1 MFASFVLALR
11 EGLEA
16 ALLIGLLLGTLKK
29 LGHTEYQRMIW
40 FGAGLAII
48 VSGAAGYLSN
58 VLGASF
64 EGRNEEI
71 FEGITMLLAAG
82 LLTWV
87 ILWMR
92 TQSRGIN
99 ERLAANIK
107 EVVSNQNQ
115 FALFSLTFIAVIRE
129 GIELALFLV
138 TVSLDIDGREVL
150 LGASLGLAAVTVVAF
165 LSFKSLIR
173 LNISR
178 FFQVTSI
185 ILVLFAAGLVAHGVH
200 EFNEV
205 GFIPPVIEHLWDIN
219 HIIDEK
225 SPSGE
230 LLKALFGYNGN
241 PSLTEMVAYIMYF
254 VILVVTG
261 SRFLVNGNIAKKIK
275 EEKII

>member
-48 VSGAAGYLSN
+48 VSGAAGYLFN

-99 ERLAANIK
+99 ERLAANVK
-107 EVVSNQNQ
+107 EVVSDQNQ
-115 FALFSLTFIAVIRE
+115 LALFSLAFIAVIRE
-129 GIELALFLV
+129 GIELAFFLV
-138 TVSLDIDGREVL
+138 AVSLDTDGREVL
-150 LGASLGLAAVTVVAF
+150 LGASLGLAAVSVVAF
-165 LSFKSLIR
+165 LLFKSLIR

-200 EFNEV
+200 EFNAV

-275 EEKII
+275 EERII

>member
-29 LGHTEYQRMIW
+29 LGHTEYQGMIW

>member
-48 VSGAAGYLSN
+48 VSGAAGYLFN

-99 ERLAANIK
+99 ERLATNVK
-107 EVVSNQNQ
+107 EVVSDQNQ
-115 FALFSLTFIAVIRE
+115 LALFFLAFIAVIRE
-129 GIELALFLV
+129 GIELAFFLV
-138 TVSLDIDGREVL
+138 AVSLDTDGREVL
-150 LGASLGLAAVTVVAF
+150 LGASLGLAAVSVLAI
-165 LSFKSLIR
+165 LLFKSLIR

-241 PSLTEMVAYIMYF
+241 PSLTEVVAYILYF
-254 VILVVTG
+254 LILIVTG
-261 SRFLVNGNIAKKIK
+261 SRFLVNGNITKKIK
-275 EEKII
+275 EEEII

>member
-16 ALLIGLLLGTLKK
+16 ALIIGLLLGTLKK
-29 LGHTEYQRMIW
+29 LGHTEYQRLIW
-40 FGAGLAII
+40 LGAGLAII
-48 VSGAAGYLSN
+48 VSGAAGYLFN

-71 FEGITMLLAAG
+71 FEGITILLAAG

-99 ERLAANIK
+99 ERLAANVK
-107 EVVSNQNQ
+107 EVVSDQNQ
-115 FALFSLTFIAVIRE
+115 LALFSLAFIAVIRE
-129 GIELALFLV
+129 GIELAFFLV
-138 TVSLDIDGREVL
+138 AVSLDTDGREVL
-150 LGASLGLAAVTVVAF
+150 LGASLGLAAVSFVAI
-165 LSFKSLIR
+165 LLFKSLIR

-241 PSLTEMVAYIMYF
+241 PSLTEVVAYILYF
-254 VILVVTG
+254 LILIVTG
-261 SRFLVNGNIAKKIK
+261 SRFLENGNITKKIK
-275 EEKII
+275 EEEII

>member
-16 ALLIGLLLGTLKK
+16 ALIIGLLLGTLKK
-29 LGHTEYQRMIW
+29 LGHTEYQRLIW

-48 VSGAAGYLSN
+48 VSGAAGYLFN

-71 FEGITMLLAAG
+71 FEGITILLAAG

-99 ERLAANIK
+99 ERLAANVK
-107 EVVSNQNQ
+107 EVVSDQNQ
-115 FALFSLTFIAVIRE
+115 LALFSLAFIAVIRE
-129 GIELALFLV
+129 GIELAFFLV
-138 TVSLDIDGREVL
+138 AVSLDTDGREVL
-150 LGASLGLAAVTVVAF
+150 LGASLGLAAVSFVAI
-165 LSFKSLIR
+165 LLFKSLIR

-241 PSLTEMVAYIMYF
+241 PSLTEVVAYILYF
-254 VILVVTG
+254 LILIVTG
-261 SRFLVNGNIAKKIK
+261 SRFLVNGNSTKKIK
-275 EEKII
+275 EEEII

>member
-107 EVVSNQNQ
+107 EVVSDQNQ
-115 FALFSLTFIAVIRE
+115 LALFSLAFIAVIRE
-129 GIELALFLV
+129 GIELAFFLV
-138 TVSLDIDGREVL
+138 AVSLDTDGREVL

>member
-92 TQSRGIN
+92 TQSRSIN
-99 ERLAANIK
+99 ERLAANVK

-115 FALFSLTFIAVIRE
+115 LALFSLAFIAVIRE

-138 TVSLDIDGREVL
+138 TVSLDTDGREVL

-275 EEKII
+275 EERII

>member
-29 LGHTEYQRMIW
+29 LGRTEYQRLIW

-48 VSGAAGYLSN
+48 VSGVAGYLFIL
-58 VLGASF
+58 LGTSF

-92 TQSRGIN
+92 TQARGLN
-99 ERLAANIK
+99 EKLAANVK
-107 EVVSNQNQ
+107 EVVSNQNKL
-115 FALFSLTFIAVIRE
+115 ALFFLAFIAVIRE
-129 GIELALFLV
+129 GVELAFFLV
-138 TVSLDIDGREVL
+138 AVSLDSDGREVL
-150 LGASLGLAAVTVVAF
+150 LGASLGLAAVTVVAVLLF
-165 LSFKSLIR
+165 RSLIR

-185 ILVLFAAGLVAHGVH
+185 ILILFAAGMIAHGVH

-219 HIIDEK
+219 YMIDEK
-225 SPSGE
+225 SPTGE
-230 LLKALFGYNGN
+230 LLKALIGYNGN
-241 PSLTEMVAYIMYF
+241 PSLTEVVAYILYF

-261 SRFLVNGNIAKKIK
+261 SRFQLNRKITR
-275 EEKII
+275 KI

>member
-48 VSGAAGYLSN
+48 VSGAAGYLFN

-82 LLTWV
+82 LLAWV

-92 TQSRGIN
+92 TQSRGIS
-99 ERLAANIK
+99 ERLAANVK
-107 EVVSNQNQ
+107 EVVSDQNQ
-115 FALFSLTFIAVIRE
+115 LALFSLAFIAVIRE
-129 GIELALFLV
+129 GIELAFFLV
-138 TVSLDIDGREVL
+138 AVSLDTDGREVL
-150 LGASLGLAAVTVVAF
+150 LGASLGLAAVSVLAI
-165 LSFKSLIR
+165 LLFKSLIR

-241 PSLTEMVAYIMYF
+241 PSLTEVVAYILYF
-254 VILVVTG
+254 LILIVTG
-261 SRFLVNGNIAKKIK
+261 SRFLVNGNITKKIK
-275 EEKII
+275 EEEII

>member
-1 MFASFVLALR
+1 MVASLVLALR

-16 ALLIGLLLGTLKK
+16 ALIIGLLLGTLKK
-29 LGHTEYQRMIW
+29 LGHTEYQLLIW

-48 VSGAAGYLSN
+48 VSGAAGYLFN

-71 FEGITMLLAAG
+71 FEGITILLAAG

-99 ERLAANIK
+99 ERLAANVK
-107 EVVSNQNQ
+107 EVVSDQNQ
-115 FALFSLTFIAVIRE
+115 LALFSLAFIAVIRE
-129 GIELALFLV
+129 GIELAFFLV
-138 TVSLDIDGREVL
+138 AVSLDTDGREVL
-150 LGASLGLAAVTVVAF
+150 LGASLGLAAVSFVAI
-165 LSFKSLIR
+165 LLFKSLIR

-225 SPSGE
+225 SPTGE

-241 PSLTEMVAYIMYF
+241 PSLTEVVAYILYF
-254 VILVVTG
+254 LILIVTG
-261 SRFLVNGNIAKKIK
+261 SRFLKNGNITKKIK
-275 EEKII
+275 EEEII

>member
-48 VSGAAGYLSN
+48 VSGAAGYLFN

-99 ERLAANIK
+99 ERLAANVK
-107 EVVSNQNQ
+107 EVVSDQNQ
-115 FALFSLTFIAVIRE
+115 LALFSLAFIAVIRE
-129 GIELALFLV
+129 GIELAFFLAA
-138 TVSLDIDGREVL
+138 VSLDTDGREVL
-150 LGASLGLAAVTVVAF
+150 LGASLGLAAVSVVAF
-165 LSFKSLIR
+165 LLFKSLIR

-200 EFNEV
+200 EFNAV

-225 SPSGE
+225 SPPGE

-254 VILVVTG
+254 VILIVTG

-275 EEKII
+275 EERII

>member
-48 VSGAAGYLSN
+48 ASGAVGYSFNL
-58 VLGASF
+58 LGTSF

-92 TQSRGIN
+92 TQSRSLN
-99 ERLAANIK
+99 ERLAANVK
-107 EVVSNQNQ
+107 EVVSNHNQ
-115 FALFSLTFIAVIRE
+115 LALFSLAFIAVIRE
-129 GIELALFLV
+129 GIELAFFLV
-138 TVSLDIDGREVL
+138 AVSLDTDGRGVL
-150 LGASLGLAAVTVVAF
+150 LGASLGLAAVTVVGVLLF
-165 LSFKSLIR
+165 RSLIR

-205 GFIPPVIEHLWDIN
+205 DFIPPVIEHLWDIN

-241 PSLTEMVAYIMYF
+241 PSLTEVVAYILYF
-254 VILVVTG
+254 VILIFTG
-261 SRFLVNGNIAKKIK
+261 SRFLLNGNNTKKIK
-275 EEKII
+275 EEEII

>member
-1 MFASFVLALR
+1 
-11 EGLEA
+11 
-16 ALLIGLLLGTLKK
+16 
-29 LGHTEYQRMIW
+29 
-40 FGAGLAII
+40 
-48 VSGAAGYLSN
+48 
-58 VLGASF
+58 
-64 EGRNEEI
+64 
-71 FEGITMLLAAG
+71 MLLAAG

>member
-1 MFASFVLALR
+1 
-11 EGLEA
+11 
-16 ALLIGLLLGTLKK
+16 
-29 LGHTEYQRMIW
+29 
-40 FGAGLAII
+40 
-48 VSGAAGYLSN
+48 
-58 VLGASF
+58 
-64 EGRNEEI
+64 
-71 FEGITMLLAAG
+71 MLLAAG

-107 EVVSNQNQ
+107 EVVSDQNQ
-115 FALFSLTFIAVIRE
+115 LALFSLAFIAVIRE
-129 GIELALFLV
+129 GIELAFFLV
-138 TVSLDIDGREVL
+138 AVSLDTDGREVL